1 MTLLQATMQ
10 TQDGGSLPIGN
21 AQRTPVES
29 YRKVALSAVPAAI
42 YVGIASLLILVLLP
56 LAVAAQ
62 AASR

>member
-1 MTLLQATMQ
+1 VTEAQAMLQTRN
-10 TQDGGSLPIGN
+10 GGPAPVGS
-21 AQRTPVES
+21 AHRTPVAS
-29 YRKVALSAVPAAI
+29 YRKVALSAVAPAI